1 MAKVQDNQQP
11 RRQFSVAKKMEILK
25 YGEKHSSKEAREK
38 YGISDGLYYKWKTSY
53 AETTR
58 TPTKKKKMSPSQPAA
73 DTTIEKSWC
82 IDSDDEYIILRI
94 PKKEVTKHLLST
106 LL

>member
-1 MAKVQDNQQP
+1 MAKVQP
-11 RRQFSVAKKMEILK
+11 RRQFSVAKKIEILK
-25 YGEKHSSKEAREK
+25 YGEKHSCKEAREK

-53 AETTR
+53 AETK
-58 TPTKKKKMSPSQPAA
+58 TPTKKKKMSPSQPVA